1 MLQFNLLSRFKQNR
15 IIVVDDEEFC
25 IASMRALL
33 GKAGIDTVYQVD
45 YCITGLEALT
55 QLKQAYESG
64 ISFKLFYGCYLF
76 DINYKLILT
85 DFNMPEMDGIEA
97 TKIMRTYLSEKKVGR
112 KA

>member
-1 MLQFNLLSRFKQNR
+1 M
-15 IIVVDDEEFC
+15 VVDDEEFC

-33 GKAGIDTVYQVD
+33 GKAGIDTAYQVD

-64 ISFKLFYGCYLF
+64 IS
-76 DINYKLILT
+76 YKLILT

-97 TKIMRTYLSEKKVGR
+97 TKIMRTYLSEKKVER
-112 KA
+112 EA